1 MYAWSWKP
9 KSGRANA
16 PACPVPDARRCNTER
31 IAIRT
36 VSQVGAGSEHIARAL
51 LPLAMAAKQKQKQR
65 KNLSSSSM
73 ANSIERGP
81 TITRGFGI
89 KTKWNRCESFRN
101 RSKEYISS
109 TTSKALTRRF
119 CSDVTRT
126 IGEFFDEGRTTRSR
140 AFGPVRLDRK
150 V

>member
-1 MYAWSWKP
+1 
-9 KSGRANA
+9 
-16 PACPVPDARRCNTER
+16 
-31 IAIRT
+31 
-36 VSQVGAGSEHIARAL
+36 
-51 LPLAMAAKQKQKQR
+51 
-65 KNLSSSSM
+65 M
-73 ANSIERGP
+73 ANSIEHVQ

-101 RSKEYISS
+101 HSKEYISS

-119 CSDVTRT
+119 FSDVTRT
-126 IGEFFDEGRTTRSR
+126 IGEFFDEGRTTRSS